1 MLGAM
6 GAQWSWGHV
15 PGGDVA
21 GDEEAILQAL
31 GVGGAVDRLLEV
43 ARTEKDM
50 EVRLDAIRAL
60 GPFAGPA
67 HAGAIVEIYKA
78 GADPKVKE
86 AALQALFVQGNAKAL
101 IEIAQTEKD
110 PELRKQAVAH
120 LSVMGSKEAT
130 AFLLELLN
138 K

>member
-1 MLGAM
+1 MYQAET
-6 GAQWSWGHV
+6 SR
-15 PGGDVA
+15 
-21 GDEEAILQAL
+21 ETKKEILQAL

-50 EVRLDAIRAL
+50 EVRLDAIRTL
-60 GPFAGPA
+60 GPFGGD
-67 HAGAIVEIYKA
+67 AGAIVQIYK
-78 GADPKVKE
+78 GETDPRVRE

-101 IEIAQTEKD
+101 IEIARTEKD
-110 PELRKQAVAH
+110 PELRKQAVSH

-130 AFLLELLN
+130 AYLLEILN